1 MNSFKVYVCENQ
13 PVTVEGLLCIFER
26 HPDIQVG
33 GQAPDL
39 GIAIAELASLSA
51 DVLLL
56 GQPFNAKSILPLL
69 SHARESDLQT
79 STVLWVGELS
89 EMDSFRALQMG
100 ARGIVRKTQPVSTQM
115 VPFRNSLSG
124 TGVCP

>member
-13 PVTVEGLLCIFER
+13 PVTVEGLQSIFER
-26 HPDIQVG
+26 HPEIQIA

-39 GIAIAELASLSA
+39 GLAVAELASISA

-69 SHARESDLQT
+69 SHARESDF
-79 STVLWVGELS
+79 SDSGCAVG
-89 EMDSFRALQMG
+89 G
-100 ARGIVRKTQPVSTQM
+100 
-115 VPFRNSLSG
+115 
-124 TGVCP
+124 